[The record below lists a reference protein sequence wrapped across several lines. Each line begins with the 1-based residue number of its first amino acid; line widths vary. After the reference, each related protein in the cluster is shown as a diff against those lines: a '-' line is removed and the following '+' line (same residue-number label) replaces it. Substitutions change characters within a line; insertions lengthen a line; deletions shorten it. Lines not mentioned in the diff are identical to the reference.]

1 MIGFKNNN
9 PGNIR
14 YNPKIRGV
22 IGRSPNGFSIF
33 ANRWSG
39 LAAMRRLLTNY
50 IARGFNTIA
59 KIINRYAPASDNNQ
73 PIKYIAFVSQKTGIN
88 PDRILKPEDLEK
100 IIPAMVKME
109 TGKDLAP
116 GDLFLSKHLDKIPFI
131 GAAIFLLIAKNLR

>member
-22 IGRSPNGFSIF
+22 IGRSSDGFSIF
-33 ANRWSG
+33 ANRYSG

-50 IARGFNTIA
+50 IAKGYNTIS
-59 KIINRYAPASDNNQ
+59 KIINRYAPAADRNQ
-73 PIKYIAFVSQKTGIN
+73 PVKYIAFVSSKTGFN
-88 PDRILKPEDLEK
+88 PDQILKPADLEK
-100 IIPAMVKME
+100 IIPVMVKME

-131 GAAIFLLIAKNLR
+131 GAALFLLIAKNLR

>member
-14 YNPKIRGV
+14 YNPRIRGV
-22 IGRSPNGFSIF
+22 IGRSKDGFSIF

-50 IARGFNTIA
+50 ISKGFNTIA
-59 KIINRYAPASDNNQ
+59 KIINRYAPAADNNQ
-73 PIKYIAFVSQKTGIN
+73 PIKYIGFVSGKTGIK
-88 PDRILKPEDLEK
+88 PDQILKPEDLEK
-100 IIPAMVKME
+100 IIPVMVKME

-116 GDLFLSKHLDKIPFI
+116 GDLFLSRHLDKIPFI
-131 GAAIFLLIAKNLR
+131 GAALFLLIAKNLR